1 MTKRNTILLA
11 LGIVGF
17 VFFAG
22 VRGQKIESDFDFN
35 AASRIPVL
43 HGGRVKPLAGVAKN
57 ALMFIS
63 GKSSLRVEGEKKIAI
78 EWLFEMMARPQNA
91 NQLAVFRIDHPEVL
105 AIMSKRQD
113 EGKYYAFNDLFAYF
127 DHISE
132 QAKTARELSAEK
144 RGSFQRAIIKL
155 DNQLGTYLQ
164 LQYVFY
170 PHQMQSLTDA
180 VSRFAQLSTNGV
192 ERVSSSLKEKT
203 IDPDIAEFLFLFK
216 EFRSIDQEPVIRVIP
231 PQSAVGEWSGFSGG
245 VLHAL
250 HAKKIDPISLA
261 YAKIMDSYRFAD
273 PDLFNANIQN
283 VSTLLN
289 DRHIKHSYRYKLESV
304 FIQINPFYN
313 ALPLYLLI
321 FFLVILAWFKWQR
334 LQYLAYTLLGF
345 TFVIHTIGLIM
356 RMLIQGRPPVTNLY
370 SSAVFVGWTAILIC
384 FLFERIFK
392 NGVGTLVS
400 AVTGFTTLIVAH
412 HLAFQGD
419 TLEMMQAV
427 LDSNFWLATHVV
439 TITMGYGGVFV
450 MGFIAHIYIFRGLFT
465 KSLDSKLAKSLFSMT
480 FAAAIFALL
489 FSTVGTIL
497 GGIWADQSW
506 GRFWGWDPKE
516 NGALLIVL
524 WLAVMLHARL
534 GGLVKQQGWMVLA
547 VFANIITAFSWFGV
561 NMLGV
566 GLHSY
571 GFMDKAFMW
580 LVLFCGIELVVMW
593 LGGFP
598 RRHWKSKQ

>member
-1 MTKRNTILLA
+1 MKKRNTLLLA
-11 LGIVGF
+11 IGIVGI

-22 VRGQKIESDFDFN
+22 IRGQNIDSEFAFN
-35 AASRIPVL
+35 KASSLPVL
-43 HGGRVKPLAGVAKN
+43 HGGRVKPLVGVAKN
-57 ALMFIS
+57 ALMYIS
-63 GKSSLRVEGEKKIAI
+63 GKSSLRFEGEKKFAI
-78 EWLFEMMARPQNA
+78 EWLFEMVAKPQSA

-113 EGKYYAFNDLFAYF
+113 AGKYFAFNDLFSYF
-127 DHISE
+127 DQISE
-132 QAKTARELSAEK
+132 QAKTARELSTEK
-144 RGSFQRAIIKL
+144 RGSFHRAIIKL

-170 PHQMQSLTDA
+170 PHQMQSLSNA
-180 VSRFAQLSTNGV
+180 VTRFAALSTNGV
-192 ERVSSSLKEKT
+192 ERVSASLKDKT
-203 IDPDIAEFLFLFK
+203 VDPDIGEFLFLFK
-216 EFRSIDQEPVIRVIP
+216 AFRSIDQEPVVLVLP
-231 PQSAVGEWSGFSGG
+231 PKSDSGEWSSFAGG
-245 VLHAL
+245 ILHAL
-250 HAKKIDPISLA
+250 HAKQVDPISLG
-261 YAKIMDSYRFAD
+261 YAKVMDAYRFGD
-273 PDLFNANIQN
+273 PDLFNANIDTVSRLLSERNIQN
-283 VSTLLN
+283 G
-289 DRHIKHSYRYKLESV
+289 YRYKLERL

-321 FFLVILAWFKWQR
+321 FFLVILAWLKWQR
-334 LQYLAYTLLGF
+334 LQYMAYTLLGF
-345 TFVIHTIGLIM
+345 TFVIHTIGLIT

-450 MGFIAHIYIFRGLFT
+450 MGFIAHIYILRGVFT
-465 KSLDSKLAKSLFSMT
+465 KSLDTKLAKSLFSMT

-571 GFMDKAFMW
+571 GFMDKAFFW
-580 LVLFCGIELVVMW
+580 LVAFCCIELVVMW
-593 LGGFP
+593 IGGIP
-598 RRHWKSKQ
+598 RKSWKSD